1 MARHSF
7 DRISVTASRP
17 WRAFSRWRRRA
28 AARLQAFVRT
38 HVVDDVPHDYAEPPI
53 EPRPLNAVERGFLF
67 LIVAVVPA
75 FWGIVIYL
83 LMSYL
88 AEPA

>member
-7 DRISVTASRP
+7 DRLSVTASRP

-28 AARLQAFVRT
+28 SGRWRSFVRA
-38 HVVDDVPHDYAEPPI
+38 HIVDDVPFDYVEPAI
-53 EPRPLNAVERGFLF
+53 EPRPLNALERWFLI

-75 FWGIVIYL
+75 FWGFVLYL
-83 LMSYL
+83 LLSYL